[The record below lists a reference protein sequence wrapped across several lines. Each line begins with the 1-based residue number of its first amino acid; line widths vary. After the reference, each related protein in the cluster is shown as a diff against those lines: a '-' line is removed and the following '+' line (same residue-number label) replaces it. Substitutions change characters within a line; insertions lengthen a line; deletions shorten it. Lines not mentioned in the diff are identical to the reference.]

1 MYGAHRD
8 LHVLTHSFPTRRSS
22 DLPDS
27 GPRTPVR
34 PGPAVAAAAWAGL
47 RLQRGP
53 WGGDLRSSVEPP
65 QDGDAAV
72 AQIAPPGDQP
82 GPGAFNLAF
91 AAIVAQLA
99 DRLDYVVEPPDVGFA
114 EQAAMGVERIVPA
127 KLDLTVLYKIERA
140 ARFAIAHRFELE
152 QNDKIGRAHV

>member
-1 MYGAHRD
+1 MRRPPRSTRTD
-8 LHVLTHSFPTRRSS
+8 TLFPYTPLFRS
-22 DLPDS
+22 
-27 GPRTPVR
+27 
-34 PGPAVAAAAWAGL
+34 
-47 RLQRGP
+47 
-53 WGGDLRSSVEPP
+53 
-65 QDGDAAV
+65 V

-127 KLDLTVLYKIERA
+127 KLDLTVIDKIERDARFPNAHPFELAHNDIGKTVIKLEKINHA
-140 ARFAIAHRFELE
+140 ARITYT
-152 QNDKIGRAHV
+152 K

>member
-1 MYGAHRD
+1 MRISD
-8 LHVLTHSFPTRRSS
+8 WSSDVCSS
-22 DLPDS
+22 DL
-27 GPRTPVR
+27 VR

-127 KLDLTVLYKIERA
+127 KPALTVFVIGEASCRER
-140 ARFAIAHRFELE
+140 
-152 QNDKIGRAHV
+152 GGT

>member
-1 MYGAHRD
+1 MRWC
-8 LHVLTHSFPTRRSS
+8 VLSSGRRHTRCALVTGVQTCA
-22 DLPDS
+22 LPIS
-27 GPRTPVR
+27 G
-34 PGPAVAAAAWAGL
+34 AAAAWAGL

-127 KLDLTVLYKIERA
+127 KLDLTVLE
-140 ARFAIAHRFELE
+140 
-152 QNDKIGRAHV
+152 IGRAHV

>member
-1 MYGAHRD
+1 MRRPPRSTRTD
-8 LHVLTHSFPTRRSS
+8 TLFPYTPLFRS
-22 DLPDS
+22 
-27 GPRTPVR
+27 
-34 PGPAVAAAAWAGL
+34 
-47 RLQRGP
+47 
-53 WGGDLRSSVEPP
+53 
-65 QDGDAAV
+65 V

-127 KLDLTVLYKIERA
+127 TPDLTVLDKIERA

-152 QNDKIGRAHV
+152 QNDIVATVVGRAQVRTPVTTAQLVCR